1 MKTTKLII
9 LILTIVLASGCSSF
23 DQDLSNWSNVKKSQ
37 DFVEFFKFSLNTS
50 DSILLSFSIDSLEKY
65 KPKKKCILLC
75 YSHYYSKSSDSLIFD
90 DFKLEDRCEIHY
102 DYKKRNI
109 FRIKISPNEAISA
122 EYQYEKLNN
131 YHDEILSLYLSDTS
145 SYELPEL
152 LSVYENGKEYFSRTI
167 GILIYSN
174 LLENSTYQKNKW
186 LRLINELHKI
196 FGTISKAKELK
207 SQEIFNE
214 SYNNLSK
221 ERIELIDK
229 LIPIHIIIHFYE
241 LAEIPPPPPP
251 LVEIDLTEN

>member
-1 MKTTKLII
+1 M
-9 LILTIVLASGCSSF
+9 TIVLASGCSSF
-23 DQDLSNWSNVKKSQ
+23 DQDFSNWNNVKESQ

-65 KPKKKCILLC
+65 KPKKECILLC
-75 YSHYYSKSSDSLIFD
+75 YSHYYSQSSDSLIFD
-90 DFKLEDRCEIHY
+90 DFKLEDRCEVHY
-102 DYKKRNI
+102 DYKNRNL

-122 EYQYEKLNN
+122 EYQNKKLND

-167 GILIYSN
+167 GLLIYSN
-174 LLENSTYQKNKW
+174 LLENSINQKNKW

-196 FGTISKAKELK
+196 FETISKAKELK

-251 LVEIDLTEN
+251 LVENDLTEN